1 MQRNFCGE
9 LRSNPTTRSS
19 AIKVVNR
26 PFALGTT
33 SFDEKN
39 RATP

>member
-1 MQRNFCGE
+1 MRRTFCGA
-9 LRSNPTTRSS
+9 LRSNPTTGSS
-19 AIKVVNR
+19 AMKVLNR